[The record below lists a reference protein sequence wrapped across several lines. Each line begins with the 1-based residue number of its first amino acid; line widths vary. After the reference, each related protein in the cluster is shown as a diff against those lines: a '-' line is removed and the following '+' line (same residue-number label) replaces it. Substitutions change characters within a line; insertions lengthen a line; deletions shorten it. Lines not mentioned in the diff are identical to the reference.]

1 MIQKL
6 TALGATEDDT
16 DNQTEVDS
24 YLRGEGKKQTK
35 IQIRSQHLSNME
47 KTVLKPEHVW
57 RRRNELTGD
66 RTAERRRRELDY
78 IDAPKQNNATNQGRS
93 LFNQTRRLRACRLAR

>member
-47 KTVLKPEHVW
+47 KTV
-57 RRRNELTGD
+57 
-66 RTAERRRRELDY
+66 
-78 IDAPKQNNATNQGRS
+78 
-93 LFNQTRRLRACRLAR
+93 